1 MIKTLPIAHTEME
14 LVNTIN
20 QLVNYINDHQ
30 ELPIKV
36 ASLFDQLNGFRAV
49 MKINGWDTEL
59 TYPGKAHYEPICEM
73 KIPANI
79 NGIGDC
85 IVYTKCTKCRDNFQ
99 ISKTSSGKIAIYC
112 PRCGKL
118 LDYKRI

>member
-1 MIKTLPIAHTEME
+1 MIKKLPVCHTEME

-20 QLVNYINDHQ
+20 QLVDYINTHQ

-49 MKINGWDTEL
+49 MKTNGWDTEL